1 MRVWR
6 ERKVARAG
14 KLAGTP
20 RKAPLLAALQAAGH
34 VAAAVH
40 LDAKAVRTTA
50 SMAQVVALARQL
62 S

>member
-1 MRVWR
+1 VS
-6 ERKVARAG
+6 RAG

-20 RKAPLLAALQAAGH
+20 QKAPLLAALQAAGH

-50 SMAQVVALARQL
+50 SMAQVVAIARQL